1 MINLLAQI
9 AQTIE
14 SSEKPPTDR
23 FEFDPTSVLWIVG
36 IVLLSFFMVRAAMR
50 RVARSR
56 QRSQLPL
63 QERLAESRQKVH
75 ASYDQMNELMA
86 ALADLSRQINGQ
98 IDTRLAK
105 LETLLHQA
113 DQTIKQLGELV
124 GGEDN
129 TGRDSQISSVDA
141 IGDTIQDISGEF
153 HSANAD
159 SQPQAN
165 EAGPQESP
173 RGAAQLTAKEKQVL
187 EMVKK
192 GLNTI
197 AIARKLNQP
206 VGEIEL
212 ILSLAAKKE
221 KPN

>member
-1 MINLLAQI
+1 MINLLSQI

-14 SSEKPPTDR
+14 SSEKPPPGR
-23 FEFDPTSVLWIVG
+23 FDFDPISVLWIVG
-36 IVLLSFFMVRAAMR
+36 IVLLSFIMLCAAMR

-63 QERLAESRQKVH
+63 QERLAKSRQQAH

-129 TGRDSQISSVDA
+129 TGRNPQISPVDA
-141 IGDTIQDISGEF
+141 IGDTIQDISVEF

-159 SQPQAN
+159 FQPRAN
-165 EAGPQESP
+165 EAGPQGLP

-187 EMVKK
+187 EMVEK

-197 AIARKLNQP
+197 EIARKLNQP

>member
-9 AQTIE
+9 TETIQ
-14 SSEKPPTDR
+14 SSENPPLDP
-23 FEFDPTSVLWIVG
+23 FDPTSVLWIVG
-36 IVLLSFFMVRAAMR
+36 IVLLSLFMVRTAMR

-113 DQTIKQLGELV
+113 DQTIKQFGELV
-124 GGEDN
+124 GSEDN
-129 TGRDSQISSVDA
+129 AGRNPQMSSVDA
-141 IGDTIQDISGEF
+141 IGDTIKGISQEF
-153 HSANAD
+153 HSANTD

-165 EAGPQESP
+165 EAQPQEP
-173 RGAAQLTAKEKQVL
+173 LRGAAELTAKEKQVL

-192 GLNTI
+192 GLTTL

-221 KPN
+221 KPD